1 MLKVFFFLL
10 LLPPLRLS
18 FWLGQKRSLSLGLR
32 ILGICGFFLIS
43 QQFTLN
49 MLLFGGLSGPDIPY
63 LLLLCQSA
71 ALTALVVVFFCVL
84 GHDLWR
90 LLGCISRRWRQG
102 RPKAPDLGRRQ
113 CLTGLFRQSLVFS
126 VPALGLSAGAL
137 GVASGTAIP
146 RLCEHRVELA
156 HLPSALK
163 GLRLA
168 LLSDLHIG
176 PLTSLAWARGIVEQ
190 IQAAKP
196 DLICL
201 AGDLADGQ
209 LDYHCPDGC
218 TRREVA
224 SCFGGLSA
232 PLGVFACTGNH
243 EYYSDYAGWLQLYQS
258 LGIRFLHDGAV
269 LLPYHGASLV
279 LGGRDDKQAGRF
291 FHRKRQPASA
301 VFSGM
306 PWHGQQAVR
315 LLLDHRPDRARENA
329 AYADLQLSGHTHGGQ
344 CLGLDR
350 LVARVNR
357 GFLRGWYSVEAMRLY
372 VCPGTGLWSGF
383 PVRLGVASEI
393 ALISLA

>member
-18 FWLGQKRSLSLGLR
+18 LWLGQKRNLSLGLR
-32 ILGICGFFLIS
+32 MLGICGFFLIS

-49 MLLFGGLSGPDIPY
+49 KLLFGGLSGPDIPY
-63 LLLLCQSA
+63 VLLLCQSA
-71 ALTALVVVFFCVL
+71 ALTALVVIFFCLL
-84 GHDLWR
+84 GHDLVR
-90 LLGCISRRWRQG
+90 LLGFIGRLWRSRR
-102 RPKAPDLGRRQ
+102 PKPPDPGRRQ
-113 CLTGLFRQSLVFS
+113 CLTGLFGQSMLFS

-137 GVASGTAIP
+137 GVAQGTAIP
-146 RLCEHRVELA
+146 RLCEHQVELA
-156 HLPSALK
+156 HLPEQVK

-176 PLTSLAWARGIVEQ
+176 PLTSLAWAGSIVEQ

-209 LDYHCPDGC
+209 LGYHSADGA

-224 SCFGGLSA
+224 SLFGKLSA

-243 EYYSDYAGWLQLYQS
+243 EYYSDYAGWMQLYQS
-258 LGIRFLHDGAV
+258 LGIHFLHDNAV
-269 LLPYHGASLV
+269 LLPYNGATLV
-279 LGGRDDKQAGRF
+279 LGGRDDKQAGTF
-291 FHRKRQPASA
+291 FHRKRQPASV
-301 VFSGM
+301 VFAGM
-306 PWHGQQAVR
+306 PWHGQKAVR

-357 GFLRGWYSVEAMRLY
+357 GFLRGWYTVEAMRLY